1 MKKRPGK
8 EEKGL
13 TYKVAGH
20 MLIIAMKKIVLAMV
34 FQPSSHFSRTAEGE
48 SWGVCKPFPAMTTR
62 EGGKSEQHCDKRPTK
77 GNSLRPQRGQQP
89 MARH

>member
-1 MKKRPGK
+1 MRKRPGK

-13 TYKVAGH
+13 TYEVAGH
-20 MLIIAMKKIVLAMV
+20 MLRFGIIKIVLAMV

-48 SWGVCKPFPAMTTR
+48 FRGVCKPLPAMPTGER
-62 EGGKSEQHCDKRPTK
+62 GKLEQHCDKRPTK
-77 GNSLRPQRGQQP
+77 SNSLRPQRGQQP